1 MVKNAI
7 KLKKYKKNWAQIP
20 FASRLPLPANARSLA
35 SVRFANSSQI
45 LPSAQLHAQ
54 RSPPPPVT
62 IPPTITSKIRL
73 PPVKKKYF
81 YNKTKLLQP
90 KKTFLLL
97 MLSVTVS
104 TMATAALNLGMWK
117 ISENI
122 SSSSLYLS
130 KRTKSSF
137 ASEPQ
142 NQKLR

>member
-1 MVKNAI
+1 M
-7 KLKKYKKNWAQIP
+7 KLKNIKKIGRKFHLQVA
-20 FASRLPLPANARSLA
+20 FRCPLTLGLC
-35 SVRFANSSQI
+35 
-45 LPSAQLHAQ
+45 LPSASRTPAKSCLRHSSTLSAVFPT
-54 RSPPPPVT
+54 RNHSPAT
-62 IPPTITSKIRL
+62 TSKIRL
-73 PPVKKKYF
+73 PPVKKKKYF

-137 ASEPQ
+137 ASELR
-142 NQKLR
+142 NVKLW